1 MIARRLP
8 STEERKKDDMR
19 ILVTGGA
26 GFIGSHLCR
35 RLIAEGHE
43 VVCLDNLSSGS
54 MDNIEDLVGNPR
66 FSFVRKDVT
75 ELLDLPIDRIFHLAC
90 PASPVHYQKD
100 PVHTGKTNVLGALN
114 VLELARKNRARVLFT
129 STSEVYGDPL
139 VHPQR
144 EDYWGNVNPIGIRSC
159 YDEGKRMA
167 ETLFFDFH
175 RKYGVDIRVVRI
187 FNTYGPG
194 MQMDDGRVVSNFIV
208 QALRGEDLVC
218 YGNGQQTRS
227 LCYVS
232 DTLEALMR
240 MMDAEN
246 VTGPVNVGNP
256 NERTVLEIARI
267 ILQKTDSPSGIVFGP
282 KPADDPQRR
291 CPDITLAKK
300 TLGWQ
305 PEVDLDEGLARTIA
319 CFAGQLEHERHG
331 RA

>member
-218 YGNGQQTRS
+218 YGNGQQTKPLLRQRYAGSADAHDGRRKRHRPGQRGKPEREDRS
-227 LCYVS
+227 GDRPHHPAEDRFSLR
-232 DTLEALMR
+232 DRFRAEA
-240 MMDAEN
+240 
-246 VTGPVNVGNP
+246 GG
-256 NERTVLEIARI
+256 
-267 ILQKTDSPSGIVFGP
+267 
-282 KPADDPQRR
+282 
-291 CPDITLAKK
+291 
-300 TLGWQ
+300 
-305 PEVDLDEGLARTIA
+305 
-319 CFAGQLEHERHG
+319 
-331 RA
+331 